1 MKYKMTD
8 GGVYPHDV
16 TRYVRRM
23 MSRRCHGSMTGL
35 VTRCCPDRVLE
46 TTVDSIKHCP
56 GGARPTLEYTVQ
68 QCMQ

>member
-8 GGVYPHDV
+8 GGVYPHDD
-16 TRYVRRM
+16 TRYVSRM

-56 GGARPTLEYTVQ
+56 GGARPTL
-68 QCMQ
+68 

>member
-1 MKYKMTD
+1 MTD

-46 TTVDSIKHCP
+46 TTAASLPVASTLQTASNIVQ
-56 GGARPTLEYTVQ
+56 GGAGPTL
-68 QCMQ
+68 

>member
-23 MSRRCHGSMTGL
+23 MSRRCHGTMTGL

-46 TTVDSIKHCP
+46 TTAASLPLAYITDSIKHCP
-56 GGARPTLEYTVQ
+56 GGARPTL
-68 QCMQ
+68 